1 MEKLLGFKSYGAAE
15 FETGNKKICSSPVFF
30 CTEIMKEKYKLALD
44 LKLVY
49 LSLTSE
55 AAGRSSLLI
64 DIFRP

>member
-1 MEKLLGFKSYGAAE
+1 MKKLLGFKRYGAAE
-15 FETGNKKICSSPVFF
+15 FEIGNKKICSSPMFF
-30 CTEIMKEKYKLALD
+30 CTEIVKEKYKLALD

-55 AAGRSSLLI
+55 ATGRSSLVI